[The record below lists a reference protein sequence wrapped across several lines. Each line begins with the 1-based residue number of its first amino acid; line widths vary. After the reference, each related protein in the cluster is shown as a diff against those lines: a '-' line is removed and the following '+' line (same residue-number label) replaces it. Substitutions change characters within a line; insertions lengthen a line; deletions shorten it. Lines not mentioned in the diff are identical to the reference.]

1 MLEIQGKIID
11 LRDQVAVSVNLSKK
25 GYKTVKLNSHGN
37 VNSRDKKITVKKK
50 ITVVTM
56 IAMKAITLII
66 TKPRTITK
74 SLEKESKEN
83 K

>member
-1 MLEIQGKIID
+1 M
-11 LRDQVAVSVNLSKK
+11 
-25 GYKTVKLNSHGN
+25 NSHGN
-37 VNSRDKKITVKKK
+37 VNSGDKKITVKKK

-56 IAMKAITLII
+56 IAMKAIALII

-83 K
+83 E